1 MPSTCVIL
9 RCTYRRTAS
18 PDVIDPLPSIAG
30 FNLGGHDGGTCARP
44 CSVRHCLCQC
54 STQRR
59 AGRRGVGAQEVRG
72 GRGLYWNNIG
82 QTLERDR
89 SLRPHYKE
97 LMAALNEL
105 DSAIA
110 KARSASDRLMRAADA
125 WGDNR

>member
-1 MPSTCVIL
+1 MEARALGHALSVIA
-9 RCTYRRTAS
+9 YAS
-18 PDVIDPLPSIAG
+18 
-30 FNLGGHDGGTCARP
+30 ARL
-44 CSVRHCLCQC
+44 SDARVAAESARKKFD
-54 STQRR
+54 
-59 AGRRGVGAQEVRG
+59 E